1 MGGKLYKF
9 FGSDECAKK
18 RMRIVIA
25 LIVIRVMLVIVMVT
39 ILAHAFRAKGDAAD
53 ELFRWSGLVGATLAA
68 LAIPELI
75 FGGFE
80 RHYASTKTTIKTVT
94 QSSDG
99 SGLGDN
105 MKLHNQTLE
114 RLHE

>member
-1 MGGKLYKF
+1 MGDKLYKF
-9 FGSDECAKK
+9 FGSDESAKK

-25 LIVIRVMLVIVMVT
+25 LIVIRVLLVIVMVT

-53 ELFRWSGLVGATLAA
+53 ELFRWSGLVGAALAA
-68 LAIPELI
+68 LAIPELV

-99 SGLGDN
+99 SN
-105 MKLHNQTLE
+105 IENNSNIHEQTL
-114 RLHE
+114 RSLNR